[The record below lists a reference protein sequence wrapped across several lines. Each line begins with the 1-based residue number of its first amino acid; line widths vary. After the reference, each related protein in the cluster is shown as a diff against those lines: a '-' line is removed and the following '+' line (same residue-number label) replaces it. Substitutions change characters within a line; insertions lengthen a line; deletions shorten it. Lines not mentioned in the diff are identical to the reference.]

1 MKREAVV
8 AVLAS
13 EGLALVSVS
22 ARTASS
28 VVVVPTPTQDLKAQ
42 SAAKEHSSEVRG
54 GSRDPGVGRPG
65 AGPGRSPARSKFV
78 HSFHFRL
85 SVLFF

>member
-28 VVVVPTPTQDLKAQ
+28 VVVVPF
-42 SAAKEHSSEVRG
+42 E
-54 GSRDPGVGRPG
+54 SRV
-65 AGPGRSPARSKFV
+65 FIEN
-78 HSFHFRL
+78 
-85 SVLFF
+85 